1 MWITGAEVFR
11 SHGRE
16 KLDVHI
22 MDGKINTL
30 VPWGEAFP
38 KPGEDVICAKG
49 KWIMPG
55 AIDDQVH
62 FREPGLTHKGNLISE
77 SKAAVAG
84 GITSFMEMPNTR
96 PPATTQA
103 LLAEKYAL
111 AEGQLP
117 ANYSFFMGTSNDNLH
132 EILKTDLGQV
142 CGLKIFMGSSTGGML
157 VDKDDILKEVFRQFT
172 GIIALHCESE
182 EHIRRNSALAREKFG
197 DQVPVAYHPIIRDAE
212 ACYASSARAVELA
225 TKYNTHIHILH
236 ISTEK
241 ELSLFQ
247 PGPLEN
253 KRITSEAC
261 IHHLWFTQ
269 EDYQQKGSLIKWN
282 PAVKAKTD
290 RDAIRQ
296 ALLEGRI
303 DVIATDHAP
312 HTIEEKQQTYFDCP
326 SGAPMVQHSVQAM
339 LELTLEGWITPE
351 QVVDKMAHQVARL
364 FKIKNRGFIDV
375 GFQADLIL
383 VNPNAPSTVTKE
395 SLLYKC
401 GWSPMLGQTFQ
412 HQIETTWVNGIKVWD
427 QGQLMGANPGMR
439 MEFDRH

>member
-22 MDGKINTL
+22 MDGKINAL

-84 GITSFMEMPNTR
+84 GITSFMEMPNTK

-142 CGLKIFMGSSTGGML
+142 CGLKNLYGF
-157 VDKDDILKEVFRQFT
+157 FN
-172 GIIALHCESE
+172 
-182 EHIRRNSALAREKFG
+182 RRN
-197 DQVPVAYHPIIRDAE
+197 
-212 ACYASSARAVELA
+212 
-225 TKYNTHIHILH
+225 
-236 ISTEK
+236 
-241 ELSLFQ
+241 
-247 PGPLEN
+247 
-253 KRITSEAC
+253 
-261 IHHLWFTQ
+261 
-269 EDYQQKGSLIKWN
+269 
-282 PAVKAKTD
+282 
-290 RDAIRQ
+290 
-296 ALLEGRI
+296 
-303 DVIATDHAP
+303 
-312 HTIEEKQQTYFDCP
+312 
-326 SGAPMVQHSVQAM
+326 
-339 LELTLEGWITPE
+339 
-351 QVVDKMAHQVARL
+351 
-364 FKIKNRGFIDV
+364 V
-375 GFQADLIL
+375 G
-383 VNPNAPSTVTKE
+383 
-395 SLLYKC
+395 
-401 GWSPMLGQTFQ
+401 
-412 HQIETTWVNGIKVWD
+412 
-427 QGQLMGANPGMR
+427 
-439 MEFDRH
+439 

>member
-22 MDGKINTL
+22 HDGKINAL
-30 VPWGEAFP
+30 VPWGEALP
-38 KPGEDVICAKG
+38 KPGEEVISATG

-84 GITSFMEMPNTR
+84 GITSFMEMPNTK

-296 ALLEGRI
+296 ALLDGRI

-312 HTIEEKQQTYFDCP
+312 HTIEEKQQNYFDCP

-395 SLLYKC
+395 SLIYKC

-412 HQIETTWVNGIKVWD
+412 HQIETTWVNGIKVWN

>member
-1 MWITGAEVFR
+1 
-11 SHGRE
+11 
-16 KLDVHI
+16 
-22 MDGKINTL
+22 
-30 VPWGEAFP
+30 
-38 KPGEDVICAKG
+38 
-49 KWIMPG
+49 
-55 AIDDQVH
+55 
-62 FREPGLTHKGNLISE
+62 
-77 SKAAVAG
+77 
-84 GITSFMEMPNTR
+84 
-96 PPATTQA
+96 
-103 LLAEKYAL
+103 
-111 AEGQLP
+111 
-117 ANYSFFMGTSNDNLH
+117 
-132 EILKTDLGQV
+132 
-142 CGLKIFMGSSTGGML
+142 
-157 VDKDDILKEVFRQFT
+157 
-172 GIIALHCESE
+172 
-182 EHIRRNSALAREKFG
+182 
-197 DQVPVAYHPIIRDAE
+197 
-212 ACYASSARAVELA
+212 LA

-296 ALLEGRI
+296 ALLDGRI

-312 HTIEEKQQTYFDCP
+312 HTIEEKQQNYFDCP